1 MTLKFSELV
10 PIYKAMQPSQGAVV
24 SVVLTQEIKKTLEII
39 LDNDECLA
47 ESGITCISDFRSW
60 SIGDNVQLNVASP
73 RIGLGIL
80 CSSFEE
86 YISFPSFQLKEKN
99 NFFLRDCVFFSKSA
113 AAPSVVV
120 KYREVLRFLDV
131 LKNCAHYFDERA
143 GSLVYYKDCK
153 FEIPVSYTYDL
164 VKGFDSAALV
174 ELELLMSGK
183 LHETQKRRLLA
194 ETVMDISVGVLLEE
208 RFSNLIKCIRELS
221 SKAQVGY
228 DLFSTDFTYEK
239 AKEEVHSFKLE
250 TTARLHK
257 VISDIQTQVLG
268 VPLGTFVALSQIKK
282 ANHLGSQFAVNLV
295 ILFGCIVFSMLLAG
309 LLFNQYLT
317 LKTIEADVDRQRKVF
332 VERFR
337 AMPEAYEGVFVS
349 LRNRLAF
356 QFFAILGVA
365 ALVAVAVVISIV
377 FFVVHT
383 KPIYNILFR

>member
-1 MTLKFSELV
+1 MTLKFSELI
-10 PIYKAMQPSQGAVV
+10 PIYKAMQPLQGAAV
-24 SVVLTQEIKKTLEII
+24 SVVLTQEIKQSLATI
-39 LDNDECLA
+39 LDNDEALA
-47 ESGITCISDFRSW
+47 DSGISYSGDFGSW
-60 SIGDNVQLNVASP
+60 SIGDNIQFDISSP
-73 RIGLGIL
+73 RVGLGVL

-86 YISFPSFQLKEKN
+86 YISLSGHQLKEKN
-99 NFFLRDCVFFSKSA
+99 NFFLRDCLYFSKAA
-113 AAPSVVV
+113 AAPLEVV
-120 KYREVLRFLDV
+120 KYREILRFLEI

-143 GSLVYYKDCK
+143 GSLVFYKDCK
-153 FEIPVSYTYDL
+153 FELPVSYTFDS
-164 VKGFDSAALV
+164 VKDFDSAALV

-183 LHETQKRRLLA
+183 LHETQKKRLLA
-194 ETVMDISVGVLLEE
+194 ETVTDISAGVLLEQ
-208 RFSNLIKCIRELS
+208 RFSHLIKHIGELC
-221 SKAQVGY
+221 SKTQIGY

-282 ANHLGSQFAVNLV
+282 ANHLGSQFAINLV
-295 ILFGCIVFSMLLAG
+295 ILFGSIVFSMLLAG

-332 VERFR
+332 VERFKT
-337 AMPEAYEGVFVS
+337 MPEAYEGVFVS
-349 LRNRLAF
+349 LGNRLAF

-365 ALVAVAVVISIV
+365 VLVVVAVVISVV

-383 KPIYNILFR
+383 RPFYNVLFR

>member
-10 PIYKAMQPSQGAVV
+10 PIYKAMQPLQGAAV
-24 SVVLTQEIKKTLEII
+24 SVVLTQEIKQLLETI
-39 LDNDECLA
+39 LDDDETLA
-47 ESGITCISDFRSW
+47 DSGISCLSDFRSW
-60 SIGDNVQLNVASP
+60 SIGDNVQLNITSP
-73 RIGLGIL
+73 RIGLGVL

-86 YISFPSFQLKEKN
+86 YISFPNFQLKEKN
-99 NFFLRDCVFFSKSA
+99 NFFLRDCLFFSKGA
-113 AAPSVVV
+113 VAPSEVV
-120 KYREVLRFLDV
+120 KYREILRFIDI
-131 LKNCAHYFDERA
+131 LKSCAHYFDERA
-143 GSLVYYKDCK
+143 GALVYYKDCK
-153 FEIPVSYTYDL
+153 FEMPVSYTFDL

-183 LHETQKRRLLA
+183 LHETQKKRLLA
-194 ETVMDISVGVLLEE
+194 ETVMDVSAGVLLEQ
-208 RFSNLIKCIRELS
+208 RFSNLIKCVRELV

-268 VPLGTFVALSQIKK
+268 VPLGTFVALSQMKK

-295 ILFGCIVFSMLLAG
+295 ILFGSIVFSTLLAG

-332 VERFR
+332 VERFK

-365 ALVAVAVVISIV
+365 VLVAVAVVISIV

-383 KPIYNILFR
+383 RPFYNVLFR

>member
-24 SVVLTQEIKKTLEII
+24 SVVLTQEIKEILEII
-39 LDNDECLA
+39 LDDDERLA

-73 RIGLGIL
+73 RIGLGVL

-99 NFFLRDCVFFSKSA
+99 NFFLRDCVFFSKSVV
-113 AAPSVVV
+113 APSVVV
-120 KYREVLRFLDV
+120 KYREILRFLDV

-295 ILFGCIVFSMLLAG
+295 ILFGCIVFSVLLAG

-365 ALVAVAVVISIV
+365 ALVAVAVVISVV

>member
-24 SVVLTQEIKKTLEII
+24 SVVLTQEIKEILEII
-39 LDNDECLA
+39 LDDDERLA
-47 ESGITCISDFRSW
+47 ESGITCISDSRSW

-73 RIGLGIL
+73 RIGLGVL

-99 NFFLRDCVFFSKSA
+99 NFFLRDCVFFSKSVV
-113 AAPSVVV
+113 APSVVV
-120 KYREVLRFLDV
+120 KYREILRFLDV

-153 FEIPVSYTYDL
+153 FEIPISYAYDL
-164 VKGFDSAALV
+164 VEGFDSAALV

-295 ILFGCIVFSMLLAG
+295 ILFGCIVFSVLLAG

-365 ALVAVAVVISIV
+365 ALVAVAVVISVV